1 MSAAFLSVRD
11 LCAYYGQTQVL
22 FGLDFDMVQGG
33 ITTLLGANGAGK
45 TSTLRSLSRM
55 LRTAGEIRFE
65 GKEISGK
72 ATEDVA
78 RLGIAHVPEGR
89 GTFVRL
95 TVEENLQLGAITR
108 SDRRAVAD
116 DIERVFN
123 YFPKLRERYYQQ
135 AGTLSGGEQQMLAI
149 GRALMLRPK
158 LMLLDEPSFGLAP
171 LIVQE
176 LFEILRTLN
185 HRENVS
191 MFLVEQNASLALELA
206 DHAYLL
212 ETGRVVM
219 AGPARDIREDEGIR
233 RSYLGY

>member
-1 MSAAFLSVRD
+1 M
-11 LCAYYGQTQVL
+11 
-22 FGLDFDMVQGG
+22 
-33 ITTLLGANGAGK
+33 
-45 TSTLRSLSRM
+45 
-55 LRTAGEIRFE
+55 
-65 GKEISGK
+65 
-72 ATEDVA
+72 
-78 RLGIAHVPEGR
+78 
-89 GTFVRL
+89 RL

-108 SDRRAVAD
+108 GDRRAVAD
-116 DIERVFN
+116 DIERIFN
-123 YFPKLRERYYQQ
+123 YFPKLRERYHQQ

-176 LFEILRTLN
+176 LFGILHTLN
-185 HRENVS
+185 RQEKVS
-191 MFLVEQNASLALELA
+191 MFLVEQNAALALDLA

-219 AGPARDIREDEGIR
+219 SGPAKDIREDEGIR